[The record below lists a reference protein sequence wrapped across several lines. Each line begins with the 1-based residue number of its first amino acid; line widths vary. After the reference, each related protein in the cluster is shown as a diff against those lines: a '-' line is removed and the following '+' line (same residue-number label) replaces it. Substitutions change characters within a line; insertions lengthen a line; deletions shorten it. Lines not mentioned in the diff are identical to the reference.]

1 MTTLLRRQLPSLSP
15 PKSQL
20 ATAVL
25 PLRSFSLSHPSSR
38 LRCFDSPPRLL
49 SLSHLRSLSSA
60 QRALSSSTLRSFSS
74 STPRP
79 APSPTLPKAAT
90 ILVRAPTPA
99 QLEAAEIDLEPIP
112 PEHVSVV
119 LTDRAAEQLRTIALR
134 AQDPGAALRITVESG
149 GCHGY
154 QYKMELAGARGEDDY
169 HFTHPHILPSNL
181 YIDAT
186 SLGLLNGATLDYATE
201 LIGSAFRVAENP
213 QAKGSGCGCG
223 VSWELKE

>member
-1 MTTLLRRQLPSLSP
+1 MSLLRRQLRLGCRLAPPSHI
-15 PKSQL
+15 
-20 ATAVL
+20 
-25 PLRSFSLSHPSSR
+25 RSF
-38 LRCFDSPPRLL
+38 PRPL
-49 SLSHLRSLSSA
+49 A
-60 QRALSSSTLRSFSS
+60 STPRSFSS
-74 STPRP
+74 AS
-79 APSPTLPKAAT
+79 T

-99 QLEAAEIDLEPIP
+99 QLEAAEIDVDPIP
-112 PEHVSVV
+112 PEQVSVV

-134 AQDPGAALRITVESG
+134 EQDPRTALRIAVESG

-154 QYKMELAGARGEDDY
+154 QYKMELAGTQGEDDY

-186 SLGLLNGATLDYATE
+186 SLALLNGATLDYATE
-201 LIGSAFRVAENP
+201 LIGSAFRVAQNP